1 MKIDAVDRWMGLQ
14 ELGAANCPATD
25 LAKLVRAGA
34 AVTCVPTTVATSVP
48 ALDALVS
55 AEHDCNHRLWHLE
68 DEARRA
74 DAGSAHVAVDKRAID
89 SWNQRRNDLI
99 ERIDESVLTLLPTA
113 DPSCAELSS
122 ETAGM
127 IVDRLSILA
136 LKIHHMTTVAEA
148 ADNPAVAH
156 ECMEK
161 VGVLTIQRG
170 DLAACLRR
178 LIEQALVGR
187 RYFKLYRQ
195 FKAYNDPRLNPVL
208 MRSDIGAG
216 ARPTPQH

>member
-1 MKIDAVDRWMGLQ
+1 M
-14 ELGAANCPATD
+14 GAANCPPSD

-34 AVTCVPTTVATSVP
+34 AVTCVPSSVATTMP

-55 AEHDCNHRLWHLE
+55 AEQDCNHRLWHLE

-74 DAGSAHVAVDKRAID
+74 DAGSAHVAVVKRAID
-89 SWNQRRNDLI
+89 TWNQRRNDLI
-99 ERIDESVLTLLPTA
+99 EKIDESIIALLPTA
-113 DPSCAELSS
+113 DPARAELSS

-127 IVDRLSILA
+127 ILDRLSILA
-136 LKIHHMTTVAEA
+136 LKIHHLTAVAEA
-148 ADNPAVAH
+148 ADDPTVSH

-161 VGVLTIQRG
+161 VGVLTMQRG
-170 DLAACLRR
+170 DLAQCLRR

-208 MRSDIGAG
+208 MRTEVASGS
-216 ARPTPQH
+216 RPTPQH